1 MNCEEFVVSLL
12 QDYQRVNYELKE
24 DNDKLQEEN
33 NMMKEL
39 INRLLKNIEFYTYP
53 NNSGELTIYSTGE
66 ELQKMDKLFKKLN
79 MPSAFR
85 EQYNKD
91 IKNKGKGQI

>member
-12 QDYQRVNYELKE
+12 QDFQNMNYELKE

-39 INRLLKNIEFYTYP
+39 INRLLQYSEAYSYP
-53 NNSGELTIYSTGE
+53 NGDWELEISSSSE
-66 ELQKMDKLFKKLN
+66 NVRKMNKLFKELN
-79 MPSAFR
+79 LRNPFTS
-85 EQYNKD
+85 Q
-91 IKNKGKGQI
+91 

>member
-12 QDYQRVNYELKE
+12 QDYQRVNYDLKE
-24 DNDKLQEEN
+24 DNDKLQKEN

-39 INRLLKNIEFYTYP
+39 INRLLKDVEFYTHP
-53 NNSGELTIYSTGE
+53 NNSGELIIYSTGE

-79 MPSAFR
+79 IPSPFR

-91 IKNKGKGQI
+91 IKNKGRRQV

>member
-1 MNCEEFVVSLL
+1 MNYEEFVVSLL
-12 QDYQRVNYELKE
+12 QDFQSMNYELKE

-53 NNSGELTIYSTGE
+53 NKSGELTIYSTGE

-79 MPSAFR
+79 IPSPF
-85 EQYNKD
+85 K
-91 IKNKGKGQI
+91 

>member
-12 QDYQRVNYELKE
+12 QDFQSMNYELKE

-39 INRLLKNIEFYTYP
+39 INRLLQYSEAYSYP
-53 NNSGELTIYSTGE
+53 NGDWELEISSSSE
-66 ELQKMDKLFKKLN
+66 NVRKMNKLFKELN
-79 MPSAFR
+79 LRNPFTS
-85 EQYNKD
+85 Q
-91 IKNKGKGQI
+91 

>member
-12 QDYQRVNYELKE
+12 QNYQRVNYDLKE
-24 DNDKLQEEN
+24 DNDKLQKEN

-39 INRLLKNIEFYTYP
+39 INRLLKDVEFYTHP
-53 NNSGELTIYSTGE
+53 NSSGELIIYSTGE

-79 MPSAFR
+79 ILSPFR
-85 EQYNKD
+85 E
-91 IKNKGKGQI
+91 

>member
-12 QDYQRVNYELKE
+12 QDFQSMNYELKE

-53 NNSGELTIYSTGE
+53 NKSGELTIYSTGE

-79 MPSAFR
+79 IPSPF
-85 EQYNKD
+85 K
-91 IKNKGKGQI
+91 

>member
-12 QDYQRVNYELKE
+12 QDFQSMNYELKE

-39 INRLLKNIEFYTYP
+39 INRLLQYSEAYSYP
-53 NNSGELTIYSTGE
+53 NGDWELEISSSSE
-66 ELQKMDKLFKKLN
+66 NVRKMNKLFKELN
-79 MPSAFR
+79 LRNPFTS
-85 EQYNKD
+85 
-91 IKNKGKGQI
+91 

>member
-12 QDYQRVNYELKE
+12 QDFQSMNYELKE

-79 MPSAFR
+79 IPSPFR

>member
-1 MNCEEFVVSLL
+1 MNCEEFVVGLL
-12 QDYQRVNYELKE
+12 QECQRLNCGLKE
-24 DNDKLQEEN
+24 DNDKLQKEN

-39 INRLLKNIEFYTYP
+39 INRLLKDIEFYTHP
-53 NNSGELTIYSTGE
+53 NNSGELIIYSTDE

-79 MPSAFR
+79 IPSPFR

-91 IKNKGKGQI
+91 IKNKGRRQV